1 MQWHLSA
8 SASLVGGGC
17 GSLFTSPPH
26 VAHTYLYVC
35 VYVPSAGHFGSGV
48 VSYFVFLRWLFLVNL
63 LCAIIWTSFVSVPQY
78 VWRATPEGQA
88 AFEQSRRSRLTC
100 LLDPDVYPVHAA
112 LSCPNNETVHLSSLC
127 QETNVTSFN
136 VSVCE
141 DASVVWRS
149 SPSHVVVSDLAACN
163 LTQDNGS
170 FVLCRNVQPPDTFPL
185 QYIVDFITGQGI
197 FNVTVLFIGQYFNG
211 FVGGVY
217 DLPTAVLLT
226 TGVVYFVFILLIIAR
241 WVGPLSTALIK
252 ELSIHTLP
260 LPRPSYRMSLAFSP
274 TNFRRKRGRVDYCN
288 KVFSAWDCNI
298 TDAKSARLKRAGIKT
313 ELEVWSQAAVC
324 TCCVSHCTASLSVP
338 LLSLGSNQ

>member
-1 MQWHLSA
+1 M
-8 SASLVGGGC
+8 
-17 GSLFTSPPH
+17 
-26 VAHTYLYVC
+26 
-35 VYVPSAGHFGSGV
+35 

-100 LLDPDVYPVHAA
+100 LLDPDVYRVHAA

-163 LTQDNGS
+163 LTQGNGS

>member
-1 MQWHLSA
+1 MYMS
-8 SASLVGGGC
+8 
-17 GSLFTSPPH
+17 
-26 VAHTYLYVC
+26 
-35 VYVPSAGHFGSGV
+35 SAGHFGSGV

-88 AFEQSRRSRLTC
+88 AFEEFRQSQLTC
-100 LLDPDVYPVHAA
+100 LLDPDVYPGHSA

-141 DASVVWRS
+141 DARVVWRT
-149 SPSHVVVSDLAACN
+149 SPSHLVVSDLAGCN
-163 LTQDNGS
+163 LTQGNGS
-170 FVLCRNVQPPDTFPL
+170 FVLCRNVPHDTFPL

-226 TGVVYFVFILLIIAR
+226 AGVVYFVFILLIIAR
-241 WVGPLSTALIK
+241 WAGLLSMALIK
-252 ELSIHTLP
+252 ELSIHILP
-260 LPRPSYRMSLAFSP
+260 LPHPSYRMSLAFNP
-274 TNFRRKRGRVDYCN
+274 TNFSRKRGRVDYCN

-313 ELEVWSQAAVC
+313 ELEVWPQTAVC
-324 TCCVSHCTASLSVP
+324 TCCVSHCAASPECPSVVSRKQSMTRRSETEND
-338 LLSLGSNQ
+338 LLGSGCLS